1 MMILFVE
8 GHRISRVKGRAIQRV
23 SVASVESVSI
33 SPDDG
38 MTMCIGIVQH
48 ATTESDVY
56 IKTSLIFTLS

>member
-1 MMILFVE
+1 MLRVMILFV
-8 GHRISRVKGRAIQRV
+8 
-23 SVASVESVSI
+23 
-33 SPDDG
+33 DDDS